1 MMVESLKTSSE
12 KKGLPPGSLIH
23 VGEVMDQP
31 TRISLI
37 DYNGETLVERGID
50 SFSQVL
56 EYKDSPSVTW
66 VIIEG
71 LTNIDMIQS
80 MGDYFDI
87 HGLVLEDILNTH
99 QRPKFEAYDNHLYVV
114 LKSLMTH
121 NSAFT
126 VAYEQVSLLVLNNFV
141 FMFKEK
147 SDDLLDPIFQ
157 RLRASHGRI
166 RQSGADY
173 LMYVIMDTIVDQNF
187 ELIDVLDETMVALE
201 EELFGTP
208 THKTMTKIQG
218 LKRELIT
225 VRRQVSPIREL
236 MSDLMY
242 CESALINPQT
252 GIYLRDVQDHALR
265 VIELL
270 ESYRDILGGF
280 VEIYMSA
287 VNNRM
292 NEVMKVLTLFASIF
306 IPLTFLTGIYG
317 MNFDYLPELHY
328 KWAYPS
334 LWILFIAIP
343 VGLLVYFKKKRWL

>member
-1 MMVESLKTSSE
+1 MVESLMTSSV

-23 VGEVMDQP
+23 VGEVMDLP
-31 TRISLI
+31 TRISLL
-37 DYNGETLVERGID
+37 DFNSDTLIERDITE
-50 SFSQVL
+50 FSQVL
-56 EYKDSPSVTW
+56 EYKDTPTVTW
-66 VIIEG
+66 VIVVG
-71 LTNIDMIQS
+71 LTNIELVKT

-99 QRPKFEAYDNHLYVV
+99 QRPKFEAYENHLYVV

-126 VAYEQVSLLVLNNFV
+126 VAYEQISLLVLNNFV

-157 RLRASHGRI
+157 RIRAGNGRI
-166 RQSGADY
+166 RQSGSDY
-173 LMYVIMDTIVDQNF
+173 LMYAIMDTIVDQNF
-187 ELIDVLDETMVALE
+187 ELIDVLDEAIVAVE
-201 EELFGTP
+201 EELFAAP

-225 VRRQVSPIREL
+225 VRRQVAPIREL

-242 CESALINPQT
+242 CESDIIDRQT

-280 VEIYMSA
+280 VEIYMST

-306 IPLTFLTGIYG
+306 IPLTFITGIYG
-317 MNFDYLPELHY
+317 MNFDYMPELHY
-328 KWAYPS
+328 KWGYPS
-334 LWILFIAIP
+334 LWVLFVSIP
-343 VGLLVYFKKKRWL
+343 VGLLILFKRKRWL

>member
-1 MMVESLKTSSE
+1 MVESLKTSSE

-23 VGEVMDQP
+23 VGEVMDLP
-31 TRISLI
+31 TRISLL
-37 DYNGETLVERGID
+37 DYNGESLIERNISD
-50 SFSQVL
+50 FSQVL
-56 EYKDSPSVTW
+56 EYKDSPTVTW
-66 VIIEG
+66 VILEG
-71 LTNIDMIQS
+71 LTNIELVQK

-99 QRPKFEAYDNHLYVV
+99 QRPKFEAYENHLYVV
-114 LKSLMTH
+114 LKSLVTH

-126 VAYEQVSLLVLNNFV
+126 VAYEQISLLVLNNFV

-147 SDDLLDPIFQ
+147 SDDLLEPIFQ

-166 RQSGADY
+166 RHSGADY
-173 LMYVIMDTIVDQNF
+173 LMYVIMDAIVDQNF
-187 ELIDVLDETMVALE
+187 ELIDVLDEAIGGVE
-201 EELFGTP
+201 EELFSKP
-208 THKTMTKIQG
+208 THKTMTQIQA

-225 VRRQVSPIREL
+225 VRRQVAPIREL

-242 CESALINPQT
+242 CESDLINPQT

-280 VEIYMSA
+280 VEIYMST

-317 MNFDYLPELHY
+317 MNFDYMPELHQP
-328 KWAYPS
+328 WAYPT
-334 LWILFIAIP
+334 LWVLFVSIP
-343 VGLLVYFKKKRWL
+343 VALLIFFKRKKWL

>member
-1 MMVESLKTSSE
+1 MVESLMTSSV

-23 VGEVMDQP
+23 VGEVMDLP
-31 TRISLI
+31 TRISLL
-37 DYNGETLVERGID
+37 DFNSDTLIERDITE
-50 SFSQVL
+50 FSQVL
-56 EYKDSPSVTW
+56 EYKDTPTVTW
-66 VIIEG
+66 VIVEG
-71 LTNIDMIQS
+71 LTNIELVKT

-99 QRPKFEAYDNHLYVV
+99 QRPKFEAYENHLYVV

-126 VAYEQVSLLVLNNFV
+126 VAYEQISLLVLNNFV

-157 RLRASHGRI
+157 RIRAGNGRI
-166 RQSGADY
+166 RQSGSDY
-173 LMYVIMDTIVDQNF
+173 LMYAIMDTIVDQNF
-187 ELIDVLDETMVALE
+187 ELIDVLDEAIVAVE
-201 EELFGTP
+201 EELFAAP

-225 VRRQVSPIREL
+225 VRRQVAPIREL

-242 CESALINPQT
+242 CESDIIDRQT

-280 VEIYMSA
+280 VEIYMST

-306 IPLTFLTGIYG
+306 IPLTFITGIYG
-317 MNFDYLPELHY
+317 MNFDYMPELHY
-328 KWAYPS
+328 KWGYPS
-334 LWILFIAIP
+334 LWVLFVSIP
-343 VGLLVYFKKKRWL
+343 VGLLILFKRKRWL